1 MTRKRPIRPDLLDQP
16 LPGLPGQSLSGL
28 PGQSLPGLPGA
39 LPLNAADYALIEA
52 ARAALLQHYRPF
64 WHTVGAALRSR
75 DGRIWTGVHLG
86 ATVGRLSI
94 CAEAIALGRVVM
106 DGDRTI
112 ECAVA
117 VRHPKPD
124 EPIQEIAVV
133 PPCGA
138 CRENLM
144 DYDAAAFV
152 IIDTPNGLQ
161 KVPVGTLLPIPY
173 QR

>member
-1 MTRKRPIRPDLLDQP
+1 MTPKRPTRSELPD
-16 LPGLPGQSLSGL
+16 
-28 PGQSLPGLPGA
+28 QSLPGLPGA
-39 LPLNAADYALIEA
+39 LPLNAADHALVSA
-52 ARAALLQHYRPF
+52 ARAVLLQHYRPF

-106 DGDRTI
+106 DGDCTI

-124 EPIQEIAVV
+124 EPIQEVTVV

-144 DYDAAAFV
+144 DYDAAALV
-152 IIDTPNGLQ
+152 IINTPNGLQ
-161 KVPVGTLLPIPY
+161 KVPVSVLLPFPY

>member
-1 MTRKRPIRPDLLDQP
+1 VFDQATPRDLR
-16 LPGLPGQSLSGL
+16 
-28 PGQSLPGLPGA
+28 GA
-39 LPLNAADYALIEA
+39 LPLSPSDHELIDA
-52 ARAALLQHYRPF
+52 ARAVLLRHYKPF

-94 CAEAIALGRVVM
+94 CAEAVALGRVLM
-106 DGDRTI
+106 DGDGTI

-124 EPIQEIAVV
+124 ETVREIAVV
-133 PPCGA
+133 SPCGA
-138 CRENLM
+138 CRENLL
-144 DYDAAAFV
+144 DYDPHAMV
-152 IIDTPNGLQ
+152 IVNTEEGLRR
-161 KVPVGTLLPIPY
+161 VPIRTLLPLPY

>member
-1 MTRKRPIRPDLLDQP
+1 MLD
-16 LPGLPGQSLSGL
+16 GI
-28 PGQSLPGLPGA
+28 GA
-39 LPLNAADYALIEA
+39 P
-52 ARAALLQHYRPF
+52 ALLGAVPVSPADHELIDAAKAVLVRHYRPF

-94 CAEAIALGRVVM
+94 CAEAVALGRVVM
-106 DGDRTI
+106 DGDGTI

-117 VRHPKPD
+117 VRHPKPEESVRD
-124 EPIQEIAVV
+124 IAVV
-133 PPCGA
+133 SPCGA

-144 DYDAAAFV
+144 DFDRDAMV
-152 IIDTPNGLQ
+152 IVPTADGLRR
-161 KVPVGTLLPIPY
+161 VPIRSLLPVPY